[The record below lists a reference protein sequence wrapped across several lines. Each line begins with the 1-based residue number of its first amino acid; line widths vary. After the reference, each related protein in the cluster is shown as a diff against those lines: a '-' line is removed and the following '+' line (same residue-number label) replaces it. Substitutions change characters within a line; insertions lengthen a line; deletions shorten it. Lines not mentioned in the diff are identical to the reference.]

1 MVIHYKVSHLKL
13 YTMKTKAI
21 PYIISSLFL
30 APSLSAQS
38 LLGSFSSLG
47 PAQAE
52 SSEVLSAAALQ
63 PFAAADEEANL
74 VYGFAE
80 QTRVVQEAAVL
91 EALALDRSE
100 ATLTEGE
107 SLALLVSF
115 FPADYPNQ
123 KVSWTSSAPGV
134 ATVEN
139 GLVKAG
145 QAGEAVISAVSAAGT
160 ASASCRISVETNGE
174 PAPEPIPVTDV
185 VLNEHELTLAPGE
198 TFRLKAEVFPSY
210 ADNKRVDW
218 ESDDVSIATVE
229 KGSVT
234 AVAEGETIIRVT
246 THDGDFTDECRIRVA
261 TIPTGVEEVTD
272 RPKVYPTAVETTLFV
287 ELKQPETIYLVS
299 MTGQVYLAKDMQ
311 PGINRID
318 MSNCPAGLYLV
329 KTEDETVKVLKK

>member
-1 MVIHYKVSHLKL
+1 
-13 YTMKTKAI
+13 MKTKAI

-47 PAQAE
+47 LAQAE
-52 SSEVLSAAALQ
+52 SSELLSASAFQ
-63 PFAAADEEANL
+63 PFAAAEEEANL

-91 EALALDRSE
+91 EGLALDRSE

-107 SLALLVSF
+107 SLALQVSF
-115 FPADYPNQ
+115 LPADYPNQ
-123 KVSWTSSAPGV
+123 EVSWTSSAPEV

-145 QAGEAVISAVSAAGT
+145 QAGEALISAVSAAGT

-218 ESDDVSIATVE
+218 ESDDERIATVE
-229 KGSVT
+229 KGLV
-234 AVAEGETIIRVT
+234 AAIAEGETIIRVT

-287 ELKQPETIYLVS
+287 ELKQPETVYLVS

>member
-1 MVIHYKVSHLKL
+1 
-13 YTMKTKAI
+13 MKTKAI

>member
-1 MVIHYKVSHLKL
+1 
-13 YTMKTKAI
+13 MKTKAI

-287 ELKQPETIYLVS
+287 ELKQPETVYLVS

>member
-1 MVIHYKVSHLKL
+1 
-13 YTMKTKAI
+13 MKRTI

-30 APSLSAQS
+30 TSSLSAQS

-52 SSEVLSAAALQ
+52 SSELLSASAFQ
-63 PFAAADEEANL
+63 PFAAAEEEANL

-91 EALALDRSE
+91 EGLALDRSE

-115 FPADYPNQ
+115 LPADYPNQ
-123 KVSWTSSAPGV
+123 EVSWTSSAPEV
-134 ATVEN
+134 ASVEN

-145 QAGEAVISAVSAAGT
+145 QAGEALITAVSAAGT

-218 ESDDVSIATVE
+218 ESDDETVATVE
-229 KGSVT
+229 KGTVT

-261 TIPTGVEEVTD
+261 SIATGVEEVAD
-272 RPKVYPTAVETTLFV
+272 RPNVYPTAVETTLFV

-299 MTGQVYLAKDMQ
+299 MTGQLYLAKDMQ

-329 KTEDETVKVLKK
+329 RTKDETVKVLKK

>member
-1 MVIHYKVSHLKL
+1 MKRFIHYILF
-13 YTMKTKAI
+13 
-21 PYIISSLFL
+21 SSLFTPVL
-30 APSLSAQS
+30 PTLSAQS

-47 PAQAE
+47 QAQTEAVE
-52 SSEVLSAAALQ
+52 LLSASALQ
-63 PFAAADEEANL
+63 PFGAVNEEAHL

-80 QTRVVQEAAVL
+80 QMSVAQEAAVL

-107 SLALLVSF
+107 SLALQVSF

-134 ATVEN
+134 ASVEN

-160 ASASCRISVETNGE
+160 ASASCRISVETKGE
-174 PAPEPIPVTDV
+174 PAPVPIPVTDV
-185 VLNEHELTLAPGE
+185 VLSEHELTLAPGE

-218 ESDDVSIATVE
+218 ESDDERIATVE
-229 KGSVT
+229 KGLV
-234 AVAEGETIIRVT
+234 AAIAEGETIIRVT
-246 THDGDFTDECRIRVA
+246 THDGDFTDECCIRVESL
-261 TIPTGVEEVTD
+261 PTGVEEVAA

-287 ELKQPETIYLVS
+287 ELKESETIYLIG
-299 MTGQVYLAKDMQ
+299 MNGQVYLAKEML
-311 PGINRID
+311 PGINHID
-318 MSNCPAGLYLV
+318 MSNCPTGVYLV
-329 KTEDETVKVLKK
+329 KTKNETVKVLKK

>member
-1 MVIHYKVSHLKL
+1 
-13 YTMKTKAI
+13 MKRTI

-30 APSLSAQS
+30 TSSLSAQS

-52 SSEVLSAAALQ
+52 SSELLSASAFQ
-63 PFAAADEEANL
+63 PFAAAEEEANL

-91 EALALDRSE
+91 EGLALDRSE

-115 FPADYPNQ
+115 LPADYPNQ
-123 KVSWTSSAPGV
+123 EVSWTSSAPEV
-134 ATVEN
+134 ASVEN

-145 QAGEAVISAVSAAGT
+145 QAGEALITAVSAAGT

-218 ESDDVSIATVE
+218 ESDDETVATVE
-229 KGSVT
+229 KGTVT

-261 TIPTGVEEVTD
+261 SIATGVEEVAD
-272 RPKVYPTAVETTLFV
+272 RPNVYPTAVETTLFV
-287 ELKQPETIYLVS
+287 ELKQP
-299 MTGQVYLAKDMQ
+299 
-311 PGINRID
+311 
-318 MSNCPAGLYLV
+318 
-329 KTEDETVKVLKK
+329 

>member
-1 MVIHYKVSHLKL
+1 
-13 YTMKTKAI
+13 MKRTI
-21 PYIISSLFL
+21 PYIISSLFFTT
-30 APSLSAQS
+30 SLSAQS

-52 SSEVLSAAALQ
+52 SSELLSASAFQ
-63 PFAAADEEANL
+63 PFAAAEGETDL
-74 VYGFAE
+74 LYGFAE

-91 EALALDRSE
+91 ESLALDRSE

-107 SLALLVSF
+107 SLALQLSF
-115 FPADYPNQ
+115 LPADYPNQ
-123 KVSWTSSAPGV
+123 EVSWTSSAPEV
-134 ATVEN
+134 ASVEN

-145 QAGEAVISAVSAAGT
+145 QAGEALITAVSAAGT
-160 ASASCRISVETNGE
+160 ASASCRITVETKGE

-185 VLNEHELTLAPGE
+185 VLSEHELTLAPGE
-198 TFRLKAEVFPSY
+198 TSRLKAEVFPSY

-229 KGSVT
+229 KGTVT

-261 TIPTGVEEVTD
+261 SIATGVEEVAD
-272 RPKVYPTAVETTLFV
+272 RPNVYPTAVETTLFV
-287 ELKQPETIYLVS
+287 ELKQPETVYLVS
-299 MTGQVYLAKDMQ
+299 MTGQLYLAKDMQ

-318 MSNCPAGLYLV
+318 MSNCPTGVYLV
-329 KTEDETVKVLKK
+329 RTKDETVKVVKK

>member
-1 MVIHYKVSHLKL
+1 
-13 YTMKTKAI
+13 MKRTI
-21 PYIISSLFL
+21 PYIISSLFF
-30 APSLSAQS
+30 ATSLSAQS

-52 SSEVLSAAALQ
+52 SSELLSASAFQ
-63 PFAAADEEANL
+63 PFAAAEEEANL

-115 FPADYPNQ
+115 LPADYPNQ
-123 KVSWTSSAPGV
+123 EVSWTSSAPEV

-139 GLVKAG
+139 GLVSAR
-145 QAGEAVISAVSAAGT
+145 QAGEAVITAVSAAGT
-160 ASASCRISVETNGE
+160 ASASCRISVETKGE

-185 VLNEHELTLAPGE
+185 VLSEHELTLAPGE

-229 KGSVT
+229 KGTVT

-261 TIPTGVEEVTD
+261 SIATGVEEVAD
-272 RPKVYPTAVETTLFV
+272 RPNVYPTAVEATLFV
-287 ELKQPETIYLVS
+287 ELKQPETVYLVS

-311 PGINRID
+311 PGINCID

-329 KTEDETVKVLKK
+329 RTKDETVKVLKK

>member
-1 MVIHYKVSHLKL
+1 MNN
-13 YTMKTKAI
+13 MKPLI
-21 PYIISSLFL
+21 LLFPFL
-30 APSLSAQS
+30 LVPSLSAQS

-52 SSEVLSAAALQ
+52 SSELLSASAFQ
-63 PFAAADEEANL
+63 PFAVAEEGANL

-91 EALALDRSE
+91 EALVLDRSE

-107 SLALLVSF
+107 SLALQVSF
-115 FPADYPNQ
+115 SPADYPNQ
-123 KVSWTSSAPGV
+123 EVSWTSSAPEV
-134 ATVEN
+134 ASVEN

-145 QAGEAVISAVSAAGT
+145 QAGEALITAVSAAGT
-160 ASASCRISVETNGE
+160 ASASCRITVETKGE
-174 PAPEPIPVTDV
+174 PAPEPVPVTDV
-185 VLNEHELTLAPGE
+185 VLNEHELTLAPGK

-229 KGSVT
+229 KGTVT

-261 TIPTGVEEVTD
+261 SIATGVEEVAD
-272 RPKVYPTAVETTLFV
+272 RPNVYPTAVETTLFI
-287 ELKQPETIYLVS
+287 ELKQPQTVYLVS
-299 MTGQVYLAKDMQ
+299 MTGQLYLAKDMQ

-318 MSNCPAGLYLV
+318 MSNCPTGIYLV
-329 KTEDETVKVLKK
+329 RTKDETVKVVKK

>member
-1 MVIHYKVSHLKL
+1 
-13 YTMKTKAI
+13 MKRTI
-21 PYIISSLFL
+21 PYIISSLFF
-30 APSLSAQS
+30 ATSLSAQS

-47 PAQAE
+47 SAQAE
-52 SSEVLSAAALQ
+52 LSEMLSASAFQ
-63 PFAAADEEANL
+63 PFAAAEEEANL

-91 EALALDRSE
+91 EGLVLDRSE

-115 FPADYPNQ
+115 LPADYPNQ
-123 KVSWTSSAPGV
+123 EVSWTSSAPEV
-134 ATVEN
+134 ATVAN
-139 GLVKAG
+139 GLVTTR
-145 QAGEAVISAVSAAGT
+145 QAGEAVITAVSAAGT
-160 ASASCRISVETNGE
+160 ASASCRISVETKGE
-174 PAPEPIPVTDV
+174 PAPVPVPVTDV
-185 VLNEHELTLAPGE
+185 VLSEHELMLAPGE

-229 KGSVT
+229 KGTVT

-261 TIPTGVEEVTD
+261 SIATGVEEVAD
-272 RPKVYPTAVETTLFV
+272 RPNVYPTAVETTLFV

-299 MTGQVYLAKDMQ
+299 MTGQLYLAKDMQ

-318 MSNCPAGLYLV
+318 MSNCPTGVYLV
-329 KTEDETVKVLKK
+329 KTEDETVKVVKK